1 MKKIQQGFT
10 LIELMIVIA
19 IIGILA
25 AIAIPAYNGYIKQA
39 KVSALVANWENA
51 VKLAKGEAAK
61 ITAGGIGAC
70 NNVAAQ
76 LNDGGKQA
84 VGSSNGSTPAA
95 VNATTT
101 TPGQVGILLSGTP
114 TGITTSAGC
123 PQSGETVTINAV
135 LVAGTTTDNYPNT
148 HVPGSNITFSVE

>member
-1 MKKIQQGFT
+1 MKKLQQGFT
-10 LIELMIVIA
+10 LIELMIVVA

-61 ITAGGIGAC
+61 ISAAGLGAC
-70 NNVAAQ
+70 NSAVVQ

-84 VGSSNGSTPAA
+84 VGSTGGATPAA
-95 VNATTT
+95 ADANGNVA
-101 TPGQVGILLSGTP
+101 GQVHIVITAGSGAAP
-114 TGITTSAGC
+114 TSGC
-123 PQSGETVTINAV
+123 PTSGNDVAV
-135 LVAGTTTDNYPNT
+135 GATLVAGTLVGNYPGT
-148 HVPGSNITFSVE
+148 HQPGTDITFSVE